1 MKKSLTGKLRDSES
15 ILLFEE
21 VTSWVNKK
29 ARTCILALVQ
39 SKLNT
44 FELAY

>member
-1 MKKSLTGKLRDSES
+1 MKKSLANKLRDSE
-15 ILLFEE
+15 IIVAFED

-39 SKLNT
+39 SKSNT